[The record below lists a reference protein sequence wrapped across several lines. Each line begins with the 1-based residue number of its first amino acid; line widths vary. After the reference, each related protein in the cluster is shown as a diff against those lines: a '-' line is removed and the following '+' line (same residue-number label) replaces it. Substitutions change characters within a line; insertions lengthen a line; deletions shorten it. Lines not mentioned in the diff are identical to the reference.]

1 MLNSVN
7 VFEPSFLYSLGRTLS
22 SIGDWH
28 KLANQLTSLCV
39 LARSRFESRHMS
51 LDLILSID
59 LSILDWILIL
69 FALVL
74 LLFITL
80 ANQPAAEVGNVGTV
94 QPLPGLQQVPNEPPA
109 AEGSD
114 RPCEPANRLVYGQST
129 RVRDR
134 ARALSRELNSQNA
147 DSSSRTRISGAT
159 SANGRGPSGHT
170 EHSSCP

>member
-1 MLNSVN
+1 
-7 VFEPSFLYSLGRTLS
+7 
-22 SIGDWH
+22 
-28 KLANQLTSLCV
+28 
-39 LARSRFESRHMS
+39 MS

-59 LSILDWILIL
+59 LSILDWFLLL
-69 FALVL
+69 FALAL
-74 LLFITL
+74 FLFIIL

-94 QPLPGLQQVPNEPPA
+94 QPLPGLQQVPNEPPV
-109 AEGSD
+109 AEAGD

-147 DSSSRTRISGAT
+147 NSSTRTRTSEAT

-170 EHSSCP
+170 EHSSCS